1 MSPLYRKYRWKKLED
16 IFGNED
22 AKTLILNSLER
33 EDRPNTYLFYGSTGT
48 GKTTTARIV
57 ANELGCHKNDLYEYD
72 IGSIGGV
79 DNARKIKEDSI
90 YPPLF
95 GDVKVYI
102 LDECQNASKQFWEA
116 SLKQLEEP
124 PNYIYFILCTTDP
137 QKIPDTIKGR
147 ATKIKFN
154 PISDKEMKLLLNVI
168 LELEGFKEFPAEA
181 INEIVKIAKGA
192 PREALNILDLVMEIS
207 DDDEM
212 IRIIRSYTIF
222 EDQVIELCRALIKR
236 KHPKEV
242 AKILKSLDKIDVE
255 RIRLTV
261 LSYAYKVLLDKW
273 DQHSAN
279 IINEFKDPFY
289 NSGKSGLGLACYACL
304 Q

>member
-1 MSPLYRKYRWKKLED
+1 MPLYRKYRWEKLED
-16 IFGNED
+16 ILGNED

-33 EDRPNTYLFYGSTGT
+33 EDRPQTYLFYGPTGV
-48 GKTTTARIV
+48 GKTTTARIL
-57 ANELGCHKNDLYEYD
+57 AKEFGCHKSELREYD

-116 SLKQLEEP
+116 SLKLLEEP
-124 PNYIYFILCTTDP
+124 PPYIYFILCTTDP
-137 QKIPDTIKGR
+137 QKISDTIKGR

-154 PISDKEMKLLLNVI
+154 SISDMDMKLLLSTV

-181 INEIVKIAKGA
+181 IKEIVKIVKGC
-192 PREALNILDLVMEIS
+192 PREALNILDLVMEVS

-212 IRIIRSYTIF
+212 IRIIKSYTIF
-222 EDQVIELCRALIKR
+222 EEQVIELCRALIK
-236 KHPKEV
+236 KKSSNEV
-242 AKILKSLDKIDVE
+242 AKILKGLEKVDEEKI
-255 RIRLTV
+255 RRTV
-261 LSYAYKVLLDKW
+261 LSYTYKVLLNKW

-279 IINEFKDPFY
+279 IINEFKDPFF
-289 NSGKSGLGLACYACL
+289 NSGKPGLGLACFACL